1 MATNTAGPA
10 PISACRRLNAVYT
23 PAAATSR
30 AMTGGRLPMS
40 SRTLI

>member
-1 MATNTAGPA
+1 MATNTADAA

-30 AMTGGRLPMS
+30 AMTGSQLPMI